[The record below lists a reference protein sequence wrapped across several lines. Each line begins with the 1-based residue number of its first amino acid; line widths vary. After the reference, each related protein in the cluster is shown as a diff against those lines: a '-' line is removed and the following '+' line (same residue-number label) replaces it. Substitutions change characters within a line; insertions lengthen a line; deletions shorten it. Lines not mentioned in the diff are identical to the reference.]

1 MAQNNKQFKEYLQI
15 LKQIPKKSKDKK
27 ELKENI
33 DNMMLQAANDLSTED
48 YQRLST
54 VVLFVQGIINKRNK

>member
-1 MAQNNKQFKEYLQI
+1 MARNNKRFKEYLQI
-15 LKQIPKKSKDKK
+15 LKQIPKKSKDKN

-33 DNMMLQAANDLSTED
+33 DNMMLQAANDLTTED